1 MKIKKLTSSNLLE
14 LAQEASDYLKRGNAI
29 IYPTDT
35 LYALGVDA
43 LNEGAINHF
52 FSVKKRPA
60 NKPVPLFVKDIEM
73 AGELAFIDKRQ
84 KKILERAWPG
94 SFTFILH
101 KRDKVSSRIS
111 AGTQKVGLRIPD
123 NDFAQ
128 ALLNKFAGPIT
139 ASSANI
145 SGEPATANPAEIS
158 KQFSEYSVTPDYF
171 VDAGILENA
180 MPSMVIDIT
189 GKKPQILRMNSTTAQ
204 IFKEII
210 A

>member
-1 MKIKKLTSSNLLE
+1 M
-14 LAQEASDYLKRGNAI
+14 
-29 IYPTDT
+29 
-35 LYALGVDA
+35 
-43 LNEGAINHF
+43 
-52 FSVKKRPA
+52 
-60 NKPVPLFVKDIEM
+60 
-73 AGELAFIDKRQ
+73 
-84 KKILERAWPG
+84 
-94 SFTFILH
+94 
-101 KRDKVSSRIS
+101 SSRIS